1 MAFLHNRP
9 IFSPL
14 RSHSQVSLSPSLP
27 LSKSEDLLG
36 QLSRGIHTEAGARE
50 KALLAP
56 DPALDRFKSY
66 KKSVKRVKKIGDVL
80 TVVVAAGCCYEIYVR
95 ATTQK

>member
-14 RSHSQVSLSPSLP
+14 RSHSQ
-27 LSKSEDLLG
+27 KSEDLLG
-36 QLSRGIHTEAGARE
+36 QLSRGIHTEEWQDCACAPSTKG
-50 KALLAP
+50 LLAP

>member
-36 QLSRGIHTEAGARE
+36 QLSRGIHTE
-50 KALLAP
+50 LLAP

>member
-14 RSHSQVSLSPSLP
+14 RSHSQ
-27 LSKSEDLLG
+27 KSEDLLG